1 MSETGENLDTIV
13 RLRGMPWS
21 ATVDEVINF
30 LGCDVNVSGGKEGVH
45 FTYTRDGRASGEAY
59 VELVAEEDVE
69 NALKKSN
76 ENMGSRY
83 IEVFRAKRAEMDW
96 CVKKNSSNAL
106 DEGIVRLRGIPFGCS
121 KEEIANF
128 FSGLEIVANGIVI
141 PVDFNGRTAGDA
153 YVQFATKEAAEKAL
167 EKHKERIG
175 HRYIEIFKS
184 SLSEMESSLN
194 ASMRPFT
201 QGFGGRNFGGP
212 APRGGRPGP
221 YDRMMGRGP
230 PPPRPRDDGY
240 GGAGYDDYGYG
251 GGRSRGGKSGSAF
264 GAGGHTHGHGHL
276 VHMRGI
282 PYKATEAD
290 VYDFFSP
297 LRPISIQFVYEVG
310 GRPSGECDVEF
321 ATHRDAT
328 DAMVKNNA
336 HMGTRYVELFLK
348 SSPSVGNKGHHGN
361 GQGHHGGYYSNDYDD
376 YGYGGTNTGFRSGG
390 GGHGHSGG
398 HGSRNGGGPGG
409 FGVGP
414 VGGHFV
420 HMRGLPYK
428 ASDENVYQFFEPI
441 RPIDVRFIVDAS
453 GRPSG
458 ECDVEFASHRD
469 AQEAMSRNN
478 AHMGNR
484 YVELFLKSAPSVK
497 GGFGNGTPSHV
508 PSYST
513 NDY

>member
-1 MSETGENLDTIV
+1 MSDGEADTIV

-21 ATVDEVINF
+21 STNDDVLNF
-30 LGCDVNVSGGKEGVH
+30 LGSDVHVLNGKDGIH

-59 VELVAEEDVE
+59 VELESEPDVE
-69 NALKKSN
+69 NALKKDN
-76 ENMGSRY
+76 ENMGNRY
-83 IEVFRAKRAEMDW
+83 IEVFRAKRAEMEW
-96 CVKKNSSNAL
+96 CMKKSSSNTL

-128 FSGLEIVANGIVI
+128 FSGLEIVPNGIVI

-153 YVQFATKEAAEKAL
+153 YVQFASKEAAEKAL

-184 SLSEMESSLN
+184 SLSEMESSLH
-194 ASMRPFT
+194 AQLRSFGG
-201 QGFGGRNFGGP
+201 GFGGSGGGGRNFGGA
-212 APRGGRPGP
+212 APQRGGRPGP

-230 PPPRPRDDGY
+230 PPRRDEGY
-240 GGAGYDDYGYG
+240 STGYDDYGYG
-251 GGRSRGGKSGSAF
+251 GRRAGKSS
-264 GAGGHTHGHGHL
+264 GASYSGQGHF

-282 PYKATEAD
+282 PYKATDSD
-290 VYDFFSP
+290 VYDFFAP
-297 LRPISIQFVYEVG
+297 LRPVSVQFIYEAG

-321 ATHRDAT
+321 SSHRDAQ
-328 DAMVKNNA
+328 DAMAKNNA

-348 SSPSVGNKGHHGN
+348 SNPGSMSKGHGN
-361 GQGHHGGYYSNDYDD
+361 GQGHNYFSNEYDE
-376 YGYGGTNTGFRSGG
+376 YEYGGGGGGGGGNSGG
-390 GGHGHSGG
+390 GGSIAFRS
-398 HGSRNGGGPGG
+398 SRNGGFGPS
-409 FGVGP
+409 
-414 VGGHFV
+414 GGHFV

-428 ASDENVYQFFEPI
+428 ACEDDVFQFFDPI
-441 RPIDVRFIVDAS
+441 RPASVRFTFDAT

-469 AQEAMSRNN
+469 AAEAMERNN

-484 YVELFLKSAPSVK
+484 YVELFMKSSAQNK
-497 GGFGNGTPSHV
+497 AFGNGAACHDFFSV